1 MLNSVGLVIV
11 SFFASLGFGLVFRI
25 VGWDLLL
32 AGLAGALTRIVY
44 LLLLSVIPSRI
55 VYMSL
60 AALFAGL
67 YGELLATIRKE
78 PSTYFIYPALVPLI
92 PGDLLYY
99 TLMGIIS
106 GGMDVLW
113 YYSIECV
120 LALSGLSIGFVISS
134 TIAHYMRRY
143 HFFHE
148 VVFHAFTKRNQKILR
163 EVQSVIKSN
172 EELEK
177 GR

>member
-1 MLNSVGLVIV
+1 MLNNVTLVIV
-11 SFFASLGFGLVFRI
+11 SFFASFGFGLVFRI

-32 AGLAGALTRIVY
+32 AGMAGALTRIVY
-44 LLLLSVIPSRI
+44 LILLSFIPSRV

-67 YGELLATIRKE
+67 YGELMATIRKE

-99 TLMGIIS
+99 ALVGILN

-113 YYSIECV
+113 YNAIECV
-120 LALSGLSIGFVISS
+120 LALTGLSIGFVISS
-134 TIAHYMRRY
+134 SLAHYLRRY
-143 HFFHE
+143 RFFQKMVGSAFRKGNRAVKK
-148 VVFHAFTKRNQKILR
+148 VVSTVTGGTK
-163 EVQSVIKSN
+163 ES
-172 EELEK
+172 
-177 GR
+177 